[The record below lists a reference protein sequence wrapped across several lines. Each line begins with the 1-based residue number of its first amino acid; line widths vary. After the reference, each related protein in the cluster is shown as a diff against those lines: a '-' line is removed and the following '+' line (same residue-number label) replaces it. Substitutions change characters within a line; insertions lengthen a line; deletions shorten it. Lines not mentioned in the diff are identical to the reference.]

1 MTTPCPFCEKK
12 GLPILPIRYGV
23 APTKTFGSYRVTR
36 KPPDATALLGPA
48 EVPLNVS
55 ETVYTGRTLR
65 PGYLYVFYETHH
77 YWEAYAVDASG
88 ILSIVPLTDD
98 KPPGGDRFHENC
110 KRDAV
115 KLANASVITIQDPGS
130 AGKVWFGFSDA
141 WWTKAIRDT
150 NAGLSADE
158 RAKFMRLVDI
168 GIWYSHGK
176 PGAAMPAHAFQIYQ
190 VDMIVA
196 EYAMELVDEVS
207 ALRWSPFLCRDIL
220 SAPTLK
226 TVCDGLAPAKA
237 LVLALQDPAGIAQE
251 IPAYMNARWE
261 GFSDQWKRPTDVDT
275 NLTNLQA
282 AVERQAEMNLY
293 NKRVRQAQDDYDQLV
308 KGGGTA
314 FLLESYRKEMQPLLD
329 DARKVKFTADDL
341 EHARHAA
348 WRDYDKLINPNLRKT
363 YRQQYAKASDEY
375 DNRIMRPLAEAH
387 VAWMRS
393 AGLKT
398 VFDYH
403 FDAKDINT
411 GVGFTA
417 LFAACVM
424 GTGGY
429 GPCVKLYDEWLRGG
443 MAAHNLIWRSLF
455 FNHPELKAH
464 AAQASAGAPKD
475 DGKQADTGNHLPNP
489 GKWSKLFS
497 LYKTVISKLKM
508 AGENAYK
515 TLDSKSALPEVI
527 VELGPR
533 MVAVIMERGKAGEDL
548 KTALGMHAG
557 MPVQRLQ
564 VVGTRRDV
572 YSAMYEALETLQ
584 PAASGPDKADRAM
597 IVQARMAILEAEAKK
612 AGYSLD
618 EQVRSWNLLL
628 DASEADKD
636 ALYRLPSDAQ
646 GKLAADRLL
655 SLGKAQGAEVVTKV
669 PVNSYMGTVLRYA
682 RSPGMLASVSLVF
695 STLGLAT
702 AQDAMGTALKSEEG
716 RVAWAFRAATVGVV
730 GGMLDLVSTGIKSAG
745 VRRLPLLG
753 PVAKS
758 LGGGFLRYV
767 KVGGAGAGVVA
778 MWIAVGMDAV
788 NIYEAARDG
797 EFGMVSLYTA
807 RIITEGFVGA
817 SLTRVLYIAIV
828 SGAEVEALGPP
839 AWIATAIILAL
850 TVVIDIFKD
859 PPTIRW
865 TRNCLWGPDNSYSD
879 GPEEQSDFRKATA
892 GQ

>member
-12 GLPILPIRYGV
+12 GLPILPIRYGI
-23 APTKTFGSYRVTR
+23 APTKTFGTYKVPHP
-36 KPPDATALLGPA
+36 PPDATALLGPA
-48 EVPLNVS
+48 EVPLNVN

-65 PGYLYVFYETHH
+65 PGYLYLFYETHQH
-77 YWEAYAVDASG
+77 WEAYAVDESG
-88 ILSIVPLTDD
+88 ILSSVPLVDD
-98 KPPGGDRFHENC
+98 KPPGGDRFHEDC
-110 KRDAV
+110 KRDAN

-141 WWTKAIRDT
+141 WWTKAIRDN
-150 NAGLSADE
+150 NAGLSAKE
-158 RAKFMRLVDI
+158 RKKFMRLVDI
-168 GIWYSHGK
+168 GAWYNHGT
-176 PGAAMPAHAFQIYQ
+176 PGAPQPEHAFQIYQ

-196 EYAMELVDEVS
+196 EYAMTLLDEVS

-220 SAPTLK
+220 SATTLK
-226 TVCDGLAPAKA
+226 KVCDGLAPAKG

-261 GFSDQWKRPTDVDT
+261 GFSDQWKRPTDLDT

-293 NKRVRQAQDDYDQLV
+293 NSRVRKSQDDYNQLV
-308 KGGGTA
+308 NSGGTA
-314 FLLESYRKEMQPLLD
+314 FLLESYRKQMQPLLD
-329 DARKVKFTADDL
+329 EAKKVKFTAADL
-341 EHARHAA
+341 EHARKEG
-348 WRDYDKLINPNLRKT
+348 WGKYGKLISPNLRKT
-363 YRQQYAKASDEY
+363 YREQYEKASDDY
-375 DNRIMRPLAEAH
+375 DNRIMLPLAKAH

-393 AGLKT
+393 AGMTT

-429 GPCVKLYDEWLRGG
+429 APCVKLYDEWLHGG

-464 AAQASAGAPKD
+464 ASEVSAGAQKD
-475 DGKQADTGNHLPNP
+475 DGKTADTANHLPNP
-489 GKWSKLFS
+489 GKWAKLFS

-515 TLDSKSALPEVI
+515 TIDSKNTLPELI

-533 MVAVIMERGKAGEDL
+533 MVAAIKERNPASEDL
-548 KTALGMHAG
+548 KTVLGMHAG

-572 YSAMYEALETLQ
+572 FSAMHEALETLQ

-597 IVQARMAILEAEAKK
+597 IVQARMAILDEEAKK

-618 EQVRSWNLLL
+618 EEVRSWNLLL

-636 ALYRLPSDAQ
+636 ALYRLPSEAQ

-655 SLGKAQGAEVVTKV
+655 SVGKAPGAEVVTKI

-695 STLGLAT
+695 STLGWAN
-702 AQDAMGTALKSEEG
+702 AEDAMGKAMKSEQG
-716 RVAWAFRAATVGVV
+716 RVAWAFRTATVGLV
-730 GGMLDLVSTGIKSAG
+730 GGTLDLVSAGIKSSG

-758 LGGGFLRYV
+758 LGGGFLRFV

-778 MWIAVGMDAV
+778 MWIATGMDAV
-788 NIYEAARDG
+788 NLAEAWKRREG
-797 EFGMVSLYTA
+797 GMVVLYFTRMSGEA
-807 RIITEGFVGA
+807 YLTFG
-817 SLTRVLYIAIV
+817 LTRALFVAIA

-839 AWIATAIILAL
+839 AWIVTAVILIL
-850 TVVIDIFKD
+850 TVTIDIFKD
-859 PPTIRW
+859 PPTLTW
-865 TRNCLWGPDNSYSD
+865 TRNCLWGPENSFED
-879 GPEEQSDFRKATA
+879 GPEEQKNYENAIA
-892 GQ
+892 G

>member
-12 GLPILPIRYGV
+12 GLPILPIRYGI
-23 APTKTFGSYRVTR
+23 APTKTFGTYKVPHP
-36 KPPDATALLGPA
+36 PPDATALLGPA
-48 EVPLNVS
+48 EVPLDVN

-65 PGYLYVFYETHH
+65 PGYLYLFYETHQH
-77 YWEAYAVDASG
+77 WEAYAVDESG
-88 ILSIVPLTDD
+88 ILSSVPLVDD
-98 KPPGGDRFHENC
+98 KPPGGDRFHEDC
-110 KRDAV
+110 KRDAN
-115 KLANASVITIQDPGS
+115 KLANASVITIQDPAS

-141 WWTKAIRDT
+141 WWTKAIRDN
-150 NAGLSADE
+150 NAGLSAKE
-158 RAKFMRLVDI
+158 RKKFMRLVDI
-168 GIWYSHGK
+168 GAWYNHGT
-176 PGAAMPAHAFQIYQ
+176 PGAPQPEHAFQIYQ

-196 EYAMELVDEVS
+196 EYAMTLLDEVS

-220 SAPTLK
+220 SATTLK
-226 TVCDGLAPAKA
+226 KVCDGLAPAKG

-261 GFSDQWKRPTDVDT
+261 GFSDQWKRPTDLDT

-293 NKRVRQAQDDYDQLV
+293 NSRVRKSQDDYNQLV
-308 KGGGTA
+308 NSGGTA
-314 FLLESYRKEMQPLLD
+314 FLLESYRKQMQPLLD
-329 DARKVKFTADDL
+329 EAKKVKFTAADL
-341 EHARHAA
+341 EHARKEE
-348 WRDYDKLINPNLRKT
+348 WGKYDKLINPNLRKT
-363 YRQQYAKASDEY
+363 YRQQYEKASDDY
-375 DNRIMRPLAEAH
+375 DNRIMLPLAKAH

-393 AGLKT
+393 AGMTT

-429 GPCVKLYDEWLRGG
+429 APCVKLYDEWLQGG

-464 AAQASAGAPKD
+464 ASEVSAGAQKD
-475 DGKQADTGNHLPNP
+475 DGKTADTANHLPNP
-489 GKWSKLFS
+489 GKWAKLFS

-515 TLDSKSALPEVI
+515 TIDSKNTLPELI

-533 MVAVIMERGKAGEDL
+533 MVAAIKERNPASEDL
-548 KTALGMHAG
+548 KTVLGMHAG

-572 YSAMYEALETLQ
+572 FSEMHQALETLQ

-597 IVQARMAILEAEAKK
+597 IVQARMAILEEEAKK

-618 EQVRSWNLLL
+618 EEVRSWNLLL

-636 ALYRLPSDAQ
+636 ALYRLPSEAQ
-646 GKLAADRLL
+646 GKLAADRVL
-655 SLGKAQGAEVVTKV
+655 SLGKAPGAEVVTKV
-669 PVNSYMGTVLRYA
+669 SVSSYMGTVLRYA

-695 STLGLAT
+695 STLGWAT
-702 AQDAMGTALKSEEG
+702 AQDAMGKALKSEEG
-716 RVAWAFRAATVGVV
+716 RVGWAFRSATVGLV
-730 GGMLDLVSTGIKSAG
+730 GGTLDLVSTGIKSAG

-758 LGGGFLRYV
+758 LGGGFLRFI
-767 KVGGAGAGVVA
+767 KVGGAGASVVV
-778 MWIAVGMDAV
+778 MWIAAGIDVVSAWEAV
-788 NIYEAARDG
+788 KNK
-797 EFGMVSLYTA
+797 EFGMLSLYA
-807 RIITEGFVGA
+807 VRGGLEIALAV
-817 SLTRVLYIAIV
+817 SLTRVWIVAII

-839 AWIATAIILAL
+839 AWIATAIVLVL
-850 TVVIDIFKD
+850 SVVIDLFKD
-859 PPTIRW
+859 PPTLTW
-865 TRNCLWGPDNSYSD
+865 TRNCMWGPANSYQD
-879 GPEEQSDFRKATA
+879 GPEEQDNFQRATT
-892 GQ
+892 G

>member
-12 GLPILPIRYGV
+12 GLPILPIRYGI
-23 APTKTFGSYRVTR
+23 APTKTFGSYKVPHQ
-36 KPPDATALLGPA
+36 PPDATALLGPA

-55 ETVYTGRTLR
+55 ETLYTGRTLR
-65 PGYLYVFYETHH
+65 PGYLYLFYETHH
-77 YWEAYAVDASG
+77 YWEAYAVDESG
-88 ILSIVPLTDD
+88 VLSSVPLVDD
-98 KPPGGDRFHENC
+98 RPPGGERFHESC
-110 KRDAV
+110 KRDAI
-115 KLANASVITIQDPGS
+115 KLANASVVTIQDPDS

-141 WWTKAIRDT
+141 WWTKAIRDK
-150 NAGLSADE
+150 NEKLLASE
-158 RAKFMRLVDI
+158 REKFMRLVDI
-168 GIWYSHGK
+168 AAWYNDGK
-176 PGAAMPAHAFQIYQ
+176 PRAPQPAHAFQIYQ

-196 EYAMELVDEVS
+196 EYAMKLVDEVS

-220 SAPTLK
+220 SATTLK
-226 TVCDGLAPAKA
+226 TVCDGLAPAKG

-261 GFSDQWKRPTDVDT
+261 GFSDQWKRPTDLDT

-293 NKRVRQAQDDYDQLV
+293 NSRVRKSQDDYNQLV
-308 KGGGTA
+308 NSGGTA
-314 FLLESYRKEMQPLLD
+314 FLLESYRKQMQPLLD
-329 DARKVKFTADDL
+329 EARKVKFTAADL
-341 EHARHAA
+341 EHARNEA
-348 WRDYDKLINPNLRKT
+348 WGKYDKLINRNLRNT

-393 AGLKT
+393 AGMTT

-429 GPCVKLYDEWLRGG
+429 GPCVKLYDEWLKGG

-455 FNHPELKAH
+455 FNHSELKAH
-464 AAQASAGAPKD
+464 AAQVSGGAQKD
-475 DGKQADTGNHLPNP
+475 DGKTADTANHLPNP

-515 TLDSKSALPEVI
+515 TIDSKNTLPELI

-533 MVAVIMERGKAGEDL
+533 MVAVIKGRDPASEDL
-548 KTALGMHAG
+548 KTVLGMHAG

-572 YSAMYEALETLQ
+572 LSAMHQALETLQ

-597 IVQARMAILEAEAKK
+597 IVQARMAILEEEAKK

-618 EQVRSWNLLL
+618 EEVRSWNLLL

-646 GKLAADRLL
+646 GKLAADRVL
-655 SLGKAQGAEVVTKV
+655 SLGKAPGAEVVTKI

-695 STLGLAT
+695 STLGWAT
-702 AQDAMGTALKSEEG
+702 AQDAMGTALKSEDG
-716 RVAWAFRAATVGVV
+716 RVGWAFRSATVGLV
-730 GGMLDLVSTGIKSAG
+730 GGTLDLVSTGIKSAG

-767 KVGGAGAGVVA
+767 KVGGAGASVVV
-778 MWIAVGMDAV
+778 MWIAAGIDAV
-788 NIYEAARDG
+788 SAWEAIKNK
-797 EFGMVSLYTA
+797 EFGMLSLYA
-807 RIITEGFVGA
+807 VRGGLEVA
-817 SLTRVLYIAIV
+817 LAVSLTRVWIVAII

-839 AWIATAIILAL
+839 AWIATAIVLVL
-850 TVVIDIFKD
+850 SVVIDLFKD
-859 PPTIRW
+859 PPTLTW
-865 TRNCLWGPDNSYSD
+865 TRNCMWGPANSYQD
-879 GPEEQSDFRKATA
+879 GPEEQDNFQKATT
-892 GQ
+892 G